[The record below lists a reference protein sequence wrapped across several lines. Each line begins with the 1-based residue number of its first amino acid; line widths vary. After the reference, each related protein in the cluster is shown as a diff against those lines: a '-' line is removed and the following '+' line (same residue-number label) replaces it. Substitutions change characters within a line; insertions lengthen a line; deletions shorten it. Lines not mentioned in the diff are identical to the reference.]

1 MVSVRNQQLQGVLAQ
16 FLEFARVYDGLQAEQ
31 RVDICDFAFG
41 NPHELPLPQYGAVL
55 QKYAVPQNK
64 DWFAYKMNER
74 ASQEHVARS
83 LQQRVGIAYAPED
96 VCMTNGAAGALNIVL
111 ATLLDP
117 GDEVIIN
124 LPPWFFYE
132 AYIVACGGIAV
143 KVKVKPEDFD
153 LDIEAIRQAI
163 STRTRAIIVNSP
175 NNPTGKIY
183 APETLRALGEM
194 LSEASRRMGR
204 TIYLISDEAY
214 SRILFD
220 GRTFA
225 SPTGFYADSILVY
238 TYGKTLLTPGQR
250 LGYLALAPTMAR
262 RQEMRYA
269 MDLTQVVN
277 GWAYTSALMQY
288 SMPDLEKLCID
299 IKQLQHKRNWMVHE
313 LSSMGYQLRTP
324 EGTFY
329 LLVKSPLEDDIA
341 FTKLLAEKG
350 IYCLP
355 GSTAEIPGYFRI
367 SLTANEEMIR
377 RSIPGFLAA
386 IEQVQVAESRPR
398 AHSSVPET

>member
-1 MVSVRNQQLQGVLAQ
+1 M
-16 FLEFARVYDGLQAEQ
+16 AR
-31 RVDICDFAFG
+31 
-41 NPHELPLPQYGAVL
+41 
-55 QKYAVPQNK
+55 
-64 DWFAYKMNER
+64 
-74 ASQEHVARS
+74 
-83 LQQRVGIAYAPED
+83 
-96 VCMTNGAAGALNIVL
+96 AGALNIVL

-132 AYIVACGGIAV
+132 AYIVACGGVAV
-143 KVKVKPEDFD
+143 KVKVKPDDFD

-163 STRTRAIIVNSP
+163 TTRTRAVIVNSP

-183 APETLRALGEM
+183 TPETLRALGEM
-194 LSEASRRMGR
+194 LSEESRRIGR
-204 TIYLISDEAY
+204 IIYLISDEAY

-220 GRTFA
+220 GRSFS

-250 LGYLALAPTMAR
+250 LGYLALAPTMAG
-262 RQEMRYA
+262 RQEMRSA

-277 GWAYTSALMQY
+277 GWGYTSALMQY
-288 SMPDLEKLCID
+288 AMPELEKLCID
-299 IKQLQHKRNWMVHE
+299 IGHLQHKRDWMVHE
-313 LSSMGYQLRTP
+313 LSSMGYQVGTP

-341 FTKLLAEKG
+341 FTKLLAEKDV
-350 IYCLP
+350 YCLP

-367 SLTANEEMIR
+367 SLTANVEMISQ
-377 RSIPGFLAA
+377 SIPRFHAA
-386 IEQVQVAESRPR
+386 FEQVQAATAPGAR
-398 AHSSVPET
+398 A